1 MKKEE
6 KKDIQ
11 WRSIMR
17 HYWQFLRKW
26 PFSHVIMGLGV
37 LTGAVVYAGIVP
49 YALKMMTD
57 LLAANKTET
66 TLSDLQF
73 WFFVFLGCVLLYWVM
88 ARAHAFTLAYS
99 QSAILRDLAN
109 EVFETL
115 SQKSYAFF
123 SNTFTGSLVAKSKRY
138 ANAFETLHDMVTW
151 NLSEMILS
159 LVIGFFVLS
168 FLSWQLGV
176 IFLVWLVMYAFVSV
190 FMVRWVIPKRLISAE
205 ADSKVTGAFSDAF
218 TNILAIK
225 MFAAEQ
231 KEMET
236 FRSITEDR
244 RKKQLASWLQAGFF
258 NDGIQGFF
266 ADVFQVGLLSVTL
279 WLWWTGSVTAGMVVL
294 VVIYARQQANFVF
307 NISRQFTR
315 IVEAVSDAQEM
326 IDILDAPND
335 IVDPAHP
342 QPLIVKEGRV
352 SFRDITHGYE
362 DGNALFEHFSLDI
375 AGGEKVA
382 FVGKSGSGKTTLT
395 KLLLR
400 FIDVREGRVLIDD
413 TDVREVTQADLRMH
427 IAYVPQEPML
437 FHRSLF
443 ENIAYGKQDATL
455 EEVKEVA
462 RRARAS
468 DFIEALPQGYDT
480 LVGERGVKL
489 SGGERQ
495 RVAIARALLKDAP
508 IVVLDEATSA
518 LDSEAEEA
526 IQQAFDELMKGRT
539 TIVIAHRLSTIAHMD
554 RIVVLDGGRIVEQG
568 THAELIARGGAYA
581 ELWNKQVGGFLR
593 E

>member
-17 HYWQFLRKW
+17 HYWYFARVWKW
-26 PFSHVIMGLGV
+26 HLMFV
-37 LTGAVVYAGIVP
+37 LFVLAILSVLSSAVVPLIMKGIVDTVSGASTQFGV
-49 YALKMMTD
+49 YEWLGFLALAYIFE
-57 LLAANKTET
+57 LFI
-66 TLSDLQF
+66 S
-73 WFFVFLGCVLLYWVM
+73 VLVGFIDV
-88 ARAHAFTLAYS
+88 RVIAFTA
-99 QSAILRDLAN
+99 RDLEN
-109 EVFETL
+109 NLFRQLTHR
-115 SQKSYAFF
+115 SYTFF
-123 SNTFTGSLVAKSKRY
+123 SNTFGGGLVAKAKRFLNSFQGLY
-138 ANAFETLHDMVTW
+138 DQFIW
-151 NLSEMILS
+151 NLWQMCIS
-159 LVIGFFVLS
+159 LIATMGVL
-168 FLSWQLGV
+168 LYVSWQLGI
-176 IFLVWLVMYAFVSV
+176 IFFVWIVLFGVTVYYFLQYAKKKTDVA
-190 FMVRWVIPKRLISAE
+190 AE
-205 ADSKVTGAFSDAF
+205 ADSRITARFSDAI
-218 TNILAIK
+218 TNILTIK
-225 MFAAEQ
+225 MFSGEHVENEAFKEISQDRTEKRYDAWKTIGPKSALLRGMLTTSFQLMLLFSVIVLWEQ
-231 KEMET
+231 
-236 FRSITEDR
+236 
-244 RKKQLASWLQAGFF
+244 
-258 NDGIQGFF
+258 GI
-266 ADVFQVGLLSVTL
+266 
-279 WLWWTGSVTAGMVVL
+279 VTAGAIVL
-294 VVIYARQQANFVF
+294 VVMVGFQSTQLVYRAGHY
-307 NISRQFTR
+307 FTQ
-315 IVEAVSDAQEM
+315 IVRMFSDAQEM